1 MGEELPLSNLRII
14 ELASVVA
21 GPSVGKHLSDFGAE
35 VIKIE
40 RAGDGDTARAMG
52 ELVGSRS
59 AWWLGIGRNKRSVTL
74 DLKHRKGRD
83 VPRRLVESAD
93 ALIESVR
100 PGVLERLD
108 LAPETLQ
115 AVNPRLVVVRV
126 SAFGQSGPYSRR
138 PGFGTLAEAFSGL
151 TDISGYPE
159 QPPLLAS
166 FALADEVAGLF
177 ATWSLLAALY
187 HRDATDGA
195 GQTIDISLYESVLN
209 ILGPLPTLYTANG
222 VLQKRNGSRLTFSSP
237 RNVYRTRDGAYF
249 AVSGTAPSAAET
261 VIRLVGGDALLA
273 DPRFATHEGRA
284 QHAEELDR
292 IVADWIAER
301 DVAEVDRQFEAVG
314 AAGIR
319 VLSMQEDFAVG
330 NVYRH
335 WPGRTIT
342 EAEDH
347 LFCLLTMAASPI
359 HMDSHYADKEMA
371 DGRNMVVGTFVYAAL
386 LGMSV
391 PDTSGRAIAALGT
404 KELRHLAPLH
414 HGDTLYGETTV
425 VEVRRSRS
433 RPDAGVVTVETRGF
447 NQERTLVCEFRRS
460 FLVPVAAGS

>member
-126 SAFGQSGPYSRR
+126 SAFGQSGPYSHR

-261 VIRLVGGDALLA
+261 VIRLVGGDELLA
-273 DPRFATHEGRA
+273 DPRFATHEARS
-284 QHAEELDR
+284 QYAEELDR
-292 IVADWIAER
+292 VVADWIAER
-301 DVAEVDRQFEAVG
+301 DVDEVDRRFEAAG

-319 VLSMQEDFAVG
+319 VLSMADVFADPH
-330 NVYRH
+330 YRA
-335 WPGRTIT
+335 P
-342 EAEDH
+342 
-347 LFCLLTMAASPI
+347 
-359 HMDSHYADKEMA
+359 
-371 DGRNMVVGTFVYAAL
+371 GTFVEVEDEE
-386 LGMSV
+386 LGTV
-391 PDTSGRAIAALGT
+391 TIAAPVPRMSATPGRVTHVGPPLGRDT
-404 KELRHLAPLH
+404 EAVLEEL
-414 HGDTLYGETTV
+414 GYSDDEI
-425 VEVRRSRS
+425 
-433 RPDAGVVTVETRGF
+433 
-447 NQERTLVCEFRRS
+447 
-460 FLVPVAAGS
+460 AAGHGQGVW